1 MFFYLYI
8 PGIPIRFCHSFTDS
22 IITITKIHAI
32 PTRSIVVMTVPSH
45 NTEKSVAE
53 TGSTLEIMLARTG
66 PMSCTPCR
74 NNKNDIIVPIK
85 TIAATANIPWKPRC
99 TGIVHTLTIQLYTTP
114 QISMP

>member
-8 PGIPIRFCHSFTDS
+8 PEIPIRFCYSFTDS

-32 PTRSIVVMTVPSH
+32 PTRSIVVMIVPSH

-74 NNKNDIIVPIK
+74 NNKNDIIVPIPPARLHFYK
-85 TIAATANIPWKPRC
+85 KGPICFGPCNLLF
-99 TGIVHTLTIQLYTTP
+99 VLL
-114 QISMP
+114 

>member
-66 PMSCTPCR
+66 PISCTPCK
-74 NNKNDIIVPIK
+74 NNKNAIMVPMN
-85 TIAATANIPWKPRC
+85 TIAATAN
-99 TGIVHTLTIQLYTTP
+99 TP
-114 QISMP
+114 

>member
-1 MFFYLYI
+1 MFFIYTFREFIYA
-8 PGIPIRFCHSFTDS
+8 FCYSFTDN

-32 PTRSIVVMTVPSH
+32 PTRSMVVMTDPSH

-74 NNKNDIIVPIK
+74 NNKKRHHRSDQNHRR
-85 TIAATANIPWKPRC
+85 NC
-99 TGIVHTLTIQLYTTP
+99 
-114 QISMP
+114 